1 MGYIAVVVVVGVVD
15 VGGELETSESNFRSR
30 NSPDVL
36 GRPFYRDP
44 TRIRAQQISVRLEF
58 GLL

>member
-1 MGYIAVVVVVGVVD
+1 MGHIAVVVDVVVD
-15 VGGELETSESNFRSR
+15 ELETSESNFRSR
-30 NSPDVL
+30 NSPGVL

-44 TRIRAQQISVRLEF
+44 TRIRAQRISVRLEF